1 MDVTP
6 EKGASVPPTRPGTML
21 QRNGDEIVVCGQMF
35 HTGTRVVTWLEHNG
49 YNAYSCTN
57 TVVQTASPPPPPA
70 LRYGTRKV
78 RAKKGIVY
86 PSSRLS
92 LDRDD
97 PSSRS
102 NPFAAHNWEEVR
114 PSYWDIINLQQAVH
128 QVVIHYDGCGTARRC
143 FKVLHDERTLSCHFI
158 IDIDGTVYQ
167 TLDLR
172 ERAWHATVANDC
184 SIGIE
189 ICQVGAVGL
198 EDGNDL
204 FNRWYAADGDGG
216 VRLTVPPEVA
226 AGEAAEEAGPSRG
239 GSPVRT
245 LEPGGDLRP
254 ARPEVVT
261 GDIHGVKLRQ
271 HDFTKEQY
279 DALGCL
285 LASLCN
291 IFPRVRPTYPR
302 DKGGKLVTTKLA
314 DDVRTVP
321 GIPGPC
327 GPAEAL
333 LICS

>member
-158 IDIDGTVYQ
+158 IDIDGTVYAPQ
-167 TLDLR
+167 SPHAPGRSSLAGRCPWGSDK
-172 ERAWHATVANDC
+172 RARVRAAT
-184 SIGIE
+184 
-189 ICQVGAVGL
+189 
-198 EDGNDL
+198 
-204 FNRWYAADGDGG
+204 
-216 VRLTVPPEVA
+216 RLWTC
-226 AGEAAEEAGPSRG
+226 
-239 GSPVRT
+239 GS
-245 LEPGGDLRP
+245 
-254 ARPEVVT
+254 
-261 GDIHGVKLRQ
+261 
-271 HDFTKEQY
+271 
-279 DALGCL
+279 ALGMPPWQTTAQSGSRYVKVHPPIL
-285 LASLCN
+285 LPL
-291 IFPRVRPTYPR
+291 PRAP
-302 DKGGKLVTTKLA
+302 
-314 DDVRTVP
+314 
-321 GIPGPC
+321 
-327 GPAEAL
+327 
-333 LICS
+333 

>member
-1 MDVTP
+1 
-6 EKGASVPPTRPGTML
+6 VPPTRPGTML

-143 FKVLHDERTLSCHFI
+143 FKVATPPTPPAPPPGQSPAL
-158 IDIDGTVYQ
+158 
-167 TLDLR
+167 
-172 ERAWHATVANDC
+172 AWPAH
-184 SIGIE
+184 
-189 ICQVGAVGL
+189 
-198 EDGNDL
+198 
-204 FNRWYAADGDGG
+204 
-216 VRLTVPPEVA
+216 
-226 AGEAAEEAGPSRG
+226 GPG
-239 GSPVRT
+239 
-245 LEPGGDLRP
+245 PGGADVP
-254 ARPEVVT
+254 ARV
-261 GDIHGVKLRQ
+261 LQ
-271 HDFTKEQY
+271 
-279 DALGCL
+279 GCGK
-285 LASLCN
+285 
-291 IFPRVRPTYPR
+291 VRGAR
-302 DKGGKLVTTKLA
+302 SFV
-314 DDVRTVP
+314 
-321 GIPGPC
+321 
-327 GPAEAL
+327 
-333 LICS
+333 